1 MDIASTQLDDSKYM
15 SLALEQASKALAQG
29 DVPVGAVIVG
39 LDESQNPLVVSQA
52 CNSREFR
59 KDPTAHAEIIALRE
73 ASRLLG
79 RWRLTGCTLYVTLE
93 PCSMCAGALVLA
105 RVDRVVFGARD
116 PKTGAVE
123 SLYQVLTD
131 SRLNHQPKVVGGILE
146 NDCSKILKDFFASRR
161 KAGIN

>member
-1 MDIASTQLDDSKYM
+1 
-15 SLALEQASKALAQG
+15 
-29 DVPVGAVIVG
+29 
-39 LDESQNPLVVSQA
+39 
-52 CNSREFR
+52 
-59 KDPTAHAEIIALRE
+59 
-73 ASRLLG
+73 
-79 RWRLTGCTLYVTLE
+79 
-93 PCSMCAGALVLA
+93 
-105 RVDRVVFGARD
+105 VVFGARD